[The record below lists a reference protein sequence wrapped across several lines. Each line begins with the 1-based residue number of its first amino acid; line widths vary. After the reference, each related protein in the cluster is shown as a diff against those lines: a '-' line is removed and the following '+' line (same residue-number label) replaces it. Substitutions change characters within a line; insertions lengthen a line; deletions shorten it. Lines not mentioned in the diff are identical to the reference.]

1 MDGWLFGILNL
12 EFGFWNLDVGGPVQ
26 IGRGNR
32 PAALGEPLGRNT
44 RRHSFI
50 EKVRTPSGKPGC
62 GELYSGVK
70 VLGSGLQSLRYES
83 LDADVDTDSNG
94 YIDAD
99 MDSDTIAYIDVNVPH
114 ISMQI
119 DMNLNMGTY
128 IWIHRR
134 M

>member
-1 MDGWLFGILNL
+1 MDFWIVGT
-12 EFGFWNLDVGGPVQ
+12 WNLD
-26 IGRGNR
+26 
-32 PAALGEPLGRNT
+32 
-44 RRHSFI
+44 F
-50 EKVRTPSGKPGC
+50 GC
-62 GELYSGVK
+62 GGTSPDRPGEAAGRDRGTARPQYTKAFLYRESKNPFRQAWLGNYLGMK
-70 VLGSGLQSLRYES
+70 VLGSGLQGLRYES

>member
-1 MDGWLFGILNL
+1 MDCSIFRIWILDL
-12 EFGFWNLDVGGPVQ
+12 GRGVTSPYRPGEPAGGVGGTA
-26 IGRGNR
+26 R
-32 PAALGEPLGRNT
+32 PQYPKAFLY
-44 RRHSFI
+44 I